1 MKKWLWNCIKWNEWM
16 KEMEIWLGDERVEKD
31 IEEKKEK
38 DMEKYVWEGFY
49 VDGRDVVMKGMDKD
63 KDMKREENDEMENVW
78 DISEI
83 KEMKK
88 VLKIE

>member
-1 MKKWLWNCIKWNEWM
+1 M